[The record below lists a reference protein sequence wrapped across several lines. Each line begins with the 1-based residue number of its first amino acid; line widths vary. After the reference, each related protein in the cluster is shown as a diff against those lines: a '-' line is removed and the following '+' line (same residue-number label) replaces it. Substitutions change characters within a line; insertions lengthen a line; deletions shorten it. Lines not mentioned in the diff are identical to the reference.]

1 MKKVIKIYSE
11 KQFKKTAPCGL
22 AFFFVMGFPREWK
35 TKLRRII
42 VACLGCFLEFLAPK
56 EWRKKGFK
64 LPFIFFSLS
73 SWHLISEQ
81 SNSVRD

>member
-42 VACLGCFLEFLAPK
+42 VACLGCFLVFLAPK
-56 EWRKKGFK
+56 
-64 LPFIFFSLS
+64 
-73 SWHLISEQ
+73 
-81 SNSVRD
+81 